1 MNSPPDVTADAPFGR
16 NDEAAFDRLEDA
28 LELGEDHH
36 LPDERGAR
44 RIDNPNGVRIEPRED
59 LQGLVCRLSETL
71 EEQLRAR
78 LVHEGTVLE
87 RQTIGT
93 LAAGDAFAFRT
104 PLSAGQQYDVLIDAG
119 ADREYTR
126 GRAEVEY
133 PVEGERLAAV
143 AGVYSRDGATSD
155 AYRYNVAAI
164 APLETPYDPVADAD
178 FDRPAATETV
188 DVVESDAIDHDG
200 DLAAE
205 IRAYVGTGTE
215 PVEFVLPAGSYDW
228 SSGLALS
235 QPIEYVEI
243 RGDPR
248 ASLEVRSHE
257 PDAAFEFGEWDASAP
272 PQKVVVRNVDV
283 DIADAESRDCGLI
296 LANVG
301 RAVIDNVELVG
312 TRWRHG
318 PDGGDRYTLL
328 VNTWD
333 ADAES
338 LVRNVSLPDG
348 AVADTEEGAVGH
360 EIGFSADP
368 PHEGRNVWQRC
379 FVAGYVDNGFY
390 TANSPGE
397 NVLEECVAANCGN
410 GNVRPGINDAVRDC
424 RIVLDR
430 GSDQRYPGAG
440 LWLNGGRP
448 VAERITIAAPDA
460 GNDVV
465 RVNSGADGGVIT
477 DLDVTTGADA
487 PSPTLRCTA
496 TSETDPVGVRIENFV
511 LKDASSVTTTD
522 DGDPVPSVRIAR
534 PDVELADGV
543 IEATH
548 RDPIGGDRDPDLE
561 NVDVREGQ

>member
-1 MNSPPDVTADAPFGR
+1 MSDPPEVTADTPFGWT
-16 NDEAAFDRLEDA
+16 DESAFGRLENT
-28 LELGEDHH
+28 LELGEDQP
-36 LPDERGAR
+36 LSDESGAG
-44 RIDNPNGVRIEPRED
+44 RIANANGVRVEPRED
-59 LQGLVCRLSETL
+59 LQGLACRLSGEL
-71 EEQLRAR
+71 DGQLRAF
-78 LVHEGTVLE
+78 LVRGGTVLE

-93 LAAGDAFAFRT
+93 LTPGDAFAFHT
-104 PLSAGQQYDVLIDAG
+104 PLSAGRQYDVLIDAG

-126 GRAEVEY
+126 GRAEVDY
-133 PVEGERLAAV
+133 PVEGDRLAAV
-143 AGVYSRDGATSD
+143 AGVYSRGGATSD
-155 AYRYNVAAI
+155 TYRYNVAAI
-164 APLETPYDPVADAD
+164 APLETPYCPVADAD
-178 FDRPAATETV
+178 IGRPAATETV

-205 IRAYVGTGTE
+205 IRAYVGTATA
-215 PVEFVLPAGSYDW
+215 PVAFVLPEGSYDW
-228 SSGLALS
+228 SAGLALS

-243 RGDPR
+243 RGEPR
-248 ASLEVRSHE
+248 ATLEVRSHE
-257 PDAAFEFGEWDASAP
+257 PDTAFEFGEWDASTP
-272 PQKVVVRNVDV
+272 PQRVVVRNVDV

-301 RAVIDNVELVG
+301 RAVIDNVALVG

-333 ADAES
+333 GDGES

-348 AVADTEEGAVGH
+348 AVADADEGSVGH
-360 EIGFSADP
+360 EIAFSADP
-368 PHEGRNVWQRC
+368 PHVGRTVWQRC
-379 FVAGYVDNGFY
+379 FVAEYVDNGFY
-390 TANSPGE
+390 TANSPGT

-410 GNVRPGINDAVRDC
+410 GNVRPGANDAVRDC

-448 VAERITIAAPDA
+448 VVERVAIAAPDA

-465 RVNSGADGGVIT
+465 RVNSGADGGLIT
-477 DLDVTTGADA
+477 DLAVSTGPDV

-496 TSETDPVGVRIENFV
+496 TPETDPVGVRIENFA
-511 LKDASSVTTTD
+511 LEDASTVTTTD
-522 DGDPVPSVRIAR
+522 DGDPVPAVRIAR

-543 IEATH
+543 VETSH
-548 RDPIGGDRDPDLE
+548 RDAIGGDCEPVLE
-561 NVDVREGQ
+561 NVDVREDA